1 MNMATL
7 SRDGRNLGGLVKVA
21 GMALSGVLALSGAA
35 FAQAALDI
43 TVDAPDTYIA
53 GSTVDVDIT
62 IDRTD
67 ASGDPDS
74 DVTAIGA
81 EIALPTG
88 WKLDRDADSNCAVA
102 VVETQNGVAA
112 NPATNST
119 VNVKGS
125 NQTFVDPPN
134 NTTCVAIPT
143 TGDTLEVFWIPED
156 SGGGTPLPVNFPVV
170 LTVTLSVPNGN
181 TGIKNINGTV
191 KYRVLE
197 GGEQTGTG
205 GDTIDAGIVDGCT
218 TQPGDANGDNSVD
231 PADAQLAFEAFL
243 QIPAALAAINPDC
256 GDFCNAGDGVDPADA
271 QGIFNQFLQL
281 PAPCN

>member
-1 MNMATL
+1 M
-7 SRDGRNLGGLVKVA
+7 GGLIKMA
-21 GMALSGVLALSGAA
+21 GMALSGVLALSGSA
-35 FAQAALDI
+35 FAQATLDI
-43 TVDAPDTYIA
+43 TVDAPDTYVA
-53 GSTVDVDIT
+53 GGTVDVAIT
-62 IDRTD
+62 IDRSD
-67 ASGDPDS
+67 ATADPDS

-112 NPATNST
+112 NPVTNST

-125 NQTFVDPPN
+125 NQTFVDPPT

-143 TGDTLEVFWIPED
+143 SGDTLEVFWIPED
-156 SGGGTPLPVNFPVV
+156 SGGGTPLPVDFPVV
-170 LTVTLSVPNGN
+170 LTVTLTVPNGN
-181 TGIKNINGTV
+181 TGIKNVNGTV

-205 GDTIDAGIVDGCT
+205 GDSLDAEDPSGCVT
-218 TQPGDANGDNSVD
+218 APGDANGDNSVD

-243 QIPAALAAINPDC
+243 QLPDALAAINPDC
-256 GDFCNAGDGVDPADA
+256 GDFCNTGDGVDPADA

-281 PAPCN
+281 PNPCN

>member
-21 GMALSGVLALSGAA
+21 GIALSGVLAFGGTALAA
-35 FAQAALDI
+35 PVLDI
-43 TVDAPDTYIA
+43 TVAAPDTYVA
-53 GSTVDVDIT
+53 GQTVDVQIS
-62 IDRTD
+62 IERTD
-67 ASGDPDS
+67 ATADPDS
-74 DVTAIGA
+74 DVTALGA

-88 WKLDRDADSNCAVA
+88 WKLDRDPDSNCAVA

-125 NQTFVDPPN
+125 NQTFVDPPA

-143 TGDTLEVFWIPED
+143 SGDTLEVFWIPED
-156 SGGGTPLPVNFPVV
+156 SGGGTPLPVDFPVV
-170 LTVTLSVPNGN
+170 LTVTLTAAGN
-181 TGIKNINGTV
+181 SSGQQNINGTV

-205 GDTIDAGIVDGCT
+205 GDSIDQEVGGCVT
-218 TQPGDANGDNSVD
+218 APGDANGDNSVD

-243 QIPAALAAINPDC
+243 QIPEALAAINPDC
-256 GDFCNAGDGVDPADA
+256 GDFCNTGDGVDPADA

-281 PAPCN
+281 PNPCN